1 MVGGVAAGAAGAFVC
16 APTDATNPNINP
28 HPNDALTT
36 TRMHTLSCFQLR
48 FSFQGLF
55 GFYSLHP
62 RNFCDN
68 PRMRFRRAIT
78 HPAVPGP
85 GIAAATLFLGTLAM
99 AALLACSPLSAQ
111 VQSSQPTQ
119 QSTPQEGSAYTLGP
133 AYTLHLSTRVVQI
146 PAIVNPTNGHEIPE
160 IAAQQFNIKLN
171 SGPTFHPDR
180 VRREGDDPITL
191 AILLDVSGD
200 QSHMLPDFSKGLN
213 NWITTSFK
221 PQDHISI
228 YALDCGIIRTDSYE
242 PPNPALL
249 QQGFDAALNASAIHG
264 TKTRAA
270 CGNSLHLWD
279 AIKYVMDQL
288 SQLPGRRVL
297 FVASN
302 GYDGG
307 SKLDPNAVSIAAT
320 SDAVTVFGVSLVS
333 SLAPPSSEVWLSFCN
348 STGGIAFGDAADF
361 LPKVLTHFIDVLRKR
376 YILEFTMNDDPKAGR
391 YIVTV
396 TAPKIAATIQTSGL
410 GVPLPDP
417 NPGPNELPS
426 AVPATPP
433 THTPNR

>member
-1 MVGGVAAGAAGAFVC
+1 MRVG
-16 APTDATNPNINP
+16 
-28 HPNDALTT
+28 
-36 TRMHTLSCFQLR
+36 
-48 FSFQGLF
+48 
-55 GFYSLHP
+55 
-62 RNFCDN
+62 
-68 PRMRFRRAIT
+68 RAIT
-78 HPAVPGP
+78 HPASPGP
-85 GIAAATLFLGTLAM
+85 SVRCATLCLGALAVV
-99 AALLACSPLSAQ
+99 ASLSTSCLRAQAQSPQTAQ
-111 VQSSQPTQ
+111 QP
-119 QSTPQEGSAYTLGP
+119 SPREHSDYTLGP

-146 PAIVNPTNGHEIPE
+146 PTIVDPVSRHPLPE
-160 IAAQQFNIKLN
+160 LVPQQFNIKIN

-200 QSHMLPDFSKGLN
+200 QSHMLPDFSKSLN

-221 PQDHISI
+221 PQDHIST

-264 TKTRAA
+264 TKTHSA

-279 AIKYVMDQL
+279 AIKYVMDEL

-320 SDAVTVFGVSLVS
+320 TDAVTVFGVSLLS
-333 SLAPPSSEVWLSFCN
+333 SLAPESGEFWQSFCK
-348 STGGIAFGDAADF
+348 STGGIAFGDTADF

-376 YILEFTMNDDPKAGR
+376 YILEFTMNDDPKSGR
-391 YIVTV
+391 DIVYVTV
-396 TAPKIAATIQTSGL
+396 PKIAADIQTSGL
-410 GVPLPDP
+410 SVPLPDP

-426 AVPATPP
+426 ATPAT
-433 THTPNR
+433 HTSHP